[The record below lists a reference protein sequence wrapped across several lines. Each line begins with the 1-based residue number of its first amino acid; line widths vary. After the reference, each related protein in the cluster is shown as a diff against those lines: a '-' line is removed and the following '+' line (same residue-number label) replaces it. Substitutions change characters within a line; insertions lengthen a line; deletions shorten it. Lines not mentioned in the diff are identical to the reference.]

1 MDQIVLTD
9 PNVTPSEK
17 QVFAIIGDKSA
28 LWIEL
33 HDYLYQHHHD
43 ISEVWKFYNDGKC
56 WLFRYLIKAKTICW
70 ISILESTFQVGFWFG
85 AKAEPIILASDL
97 PENVME
103 EYRNAKKTKI
113 GSGIGIVLHN
123 RADLE
128 NVIKLMELRIKIK

>member
-1 MDQIVLTD
+1 MNPVLLTD
-9 PNVTPSEK
+9 PNVTPDEK
-17 QVFAIIGDKSA
+17 QVFAIIGDKST
-28 LWIEL
+28 LWLEL
-33 HDYLYQHHHD
+33 HDYLYQQHKD
-43 ISEVWKFYNDGKC
+43 ISEVWRFYNDGKC
-56 WLFRYLIKAKTICW
+56 WLFRYLKKTKTICW

-97 PENVME
+97 PENIME

-113 GSGIGIVLHN
+113 GSGIGIVIRN